1 MRRWMK
7 DHKKRIPALLESIGK
22 LVSAG
27 KLTTTYTE

>member
-1 MRRWMK
+1 MK
-7 DHKKRIPALLESIGK
+7 DNKKRIPALLESIGK